1 MTIVQMPMP
10 NDLVQMDLK
19 VKNGADPDDIP
30 GIERL
35 WIWRARKMMDEIG
48 RAELEFFAALQAET
62 GQRVEVNTALAAAG

>member
-1 MTIVQMPMP
+1 MTDIVQMPMP

-48 RAELEFFAALQAET
+48 RAEMEFFAWLQE
-62 GQRVEVNTALAAAG
+62 R